1 MNKHIFG
8 EIFKR
13 ETPRS
18 SRPSRSTAQYRQSY
32 NEDLIEPS
40 IGERDEGNVNVS
52 TFPCVTFMT
61 DAGINED
68 FLTIVNNAGLTTYMN
83 DRSTQY
89 ARLTKIFPESFTF
102 DNSIYKPSVKF
113 RIYDMPITM
122 PLSNFCDILGVRNTG
137 TSKKIQDKPTD
148 LLALYREVTNDVIC
162 AAQRGKIRNIQ
173 IPAIRYFI
181 IISPLL
187 SLVGK
192 ILVMFQTTIWLF

>member
-18 SRPSRSTAQYRQSY
+18 TAQFRQSY
-32 NEDLIEPS
+32 NEDLIAPS
-40 IGERDEGNVNVS
+40 IGERGEGNANVS

-68 FLTIVNNAGLTTYMN
+68 FLTLVNNAGLTTYMN
-83 DRSTQY
+83 DRSNQH
-89 ARLTKIFPESFTF
+89 ARLTKIFAESFTF
-102 DNSIYKPSVKF
+102 DNSIYKLSVKF

-137 TSKKIQDKPTD
+137 TSRKIQDKPTY
-148 LLALYREVTNDVIC
+148 LLALYREV
-162 AAQRGKIRNIQ
+162 
-173 IPAIRYFI
+173 
-181 IISPLL
+181 
-187 SLVGK
+187 
-192 ILVMFQTTIWLF
+192 